1 MKLKSLTLALVASF
15 FLTVPVQ
22 ALNLINDDAETYSVE
37 IAIGEGDASIEK
49 YELEQG
55 SSLQETCMEGCTIT
69 LSNGTSQAFVGDE
82 NVSIKDGEFVIAE

>member
-1 MKLKSLTLALVASF
+1 MKLTSLTLALAASF

-22 ALNLINDDAETYSVE
+22 ALNLVNDDAETYSVE
-37 IAIGEGDASIEK
+37 VAIGEGDTNMEK

-55 SSLQETCMEGCTIT
+55 QSLQEVCMEGCTVT
-69 LSNGTSQAFVGDE
+69 LSNGANQAFVGDE